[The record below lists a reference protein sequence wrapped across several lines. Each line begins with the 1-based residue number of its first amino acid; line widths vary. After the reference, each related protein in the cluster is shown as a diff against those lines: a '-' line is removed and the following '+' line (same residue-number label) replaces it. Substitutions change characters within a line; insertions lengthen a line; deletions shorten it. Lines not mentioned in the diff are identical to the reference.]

1 VVPFSDAS
9 FTDLSEHLHATFTTN
24 SPPKSLATT
33 KQHNKQC
40 QCPVLVL
47 LSAFSFQRFSVFSF
61 QYRTRKK
68 QQTNGA
74 KEFVAGA
81 SPSRAAFSAPKALK
95 RGLLYGHVT
104 GGDTIKIRTTT
115 YTHPKKPSQ
124 EQTPYRR
131 VITFYHHTMV
141 VSEDDY
147 PLNCI
152 DSTGDGFSGWFAIT
166 NPRKCNDFCYWRK
179 ETTKNSTNDD
189 ANEENNGGDRYTSRN
204 TANPH
209 QTTVIYDDAN
219 NNNSSSHQPT
229 TAYYWVCIYDSAD
242 DKTLV
247 SQVNGEKWIDTWHD
261 HLDKKTTINNINYMQ
276 DNGNKNVPFPYLRCQ
291 KGAGEEIRTY
301 SGDAVQSSIFWES
314 WIILCSLIIV
324 TQIATLYMRYKKRKS
339 RYDRLNASNTES
351 VVMNGIDDLQLDDE
365 TCTETDRYDRLMS
378 SNGTTLLTEQESM
391 EIEDS
396 RTDNPTGIDNP
407 ITERVLPSAD
417 DNRRCKYCAPYLS
430 HRALGLLRVLSIVAL
445 NILLV
450 ITIAFSS
457 LSLMETKFHVQLSE
471 SMEKLTPECTN
482 PYFACEKGNQEIDKP
497 STYKSPIEKSFV
509 RSESTSS
516 MKPFSYIIASD
527 AQLHWF
533 NGEFAEMGE
542 KNIPSSCTEKDSCGK
557 CTAKHG
563 YNTNLRMKRAWEMLM
578 TGKTDGMVIQEDN
591 NSSIMPI
598 PNTLVMNGD
607 LTAYFHPYQKDA
619 YDSIYSDIDGLKQYF
634 PGLGNHDIEHAGGAK
649 YGGDEWIG
657 PPNCNVEHAI
667 GYLKSGF
674 CGKIPHFLP
683 ERIVRYDPSSL
694 AYSWEEGRYH
704 FVMLHYY
711 PTYELA
717 SMSFRS
723 SMVWLERD
731 LQLAHDS
738 GLSTILYV
746 HAAEGLNPAMED
758 AILGKGVKAIFAG
771 HTHRC
776 LHRRCDGIYP
786 LNEDQVNN
794 LDSLNMTVDSCMPA
808 AYDVCEALE

>member
-1 VVPFSDAS
+1 
-9 FTDLSEHLHATFTTN
+9 
-24 SPPKSLATT
+24 
-33 KQHNKQC
+33 
-40 QCPVLVL
+40 
-47 LSAFSFQRFSVFSF
+47 
-61 QYRTRKK
+61 
-68 QQTNGA
+68 
-74 KEFVAGA
+74 
-81 SPSRAAFSAPKALK
+81 
-95 RGLLYGHVT
+95 
-104 GGDTIKIRTTT
+104 
-115 YTHPKKPSQ
+115 
-124 EQTPYRR
+124 
-131 VITFYHHTMV
+131 MV
-141 VSEDDY
+141 ESEDDY
-147 PLNCI
+147 PLNCV

-166 NPRKCNDFCYWRK
+166 NPRKCNDFCYWSL
-179 ETTKNSTNDD
+179 ETNSTNNNDD
-189 ANEENNGGDRYTSRN
+189 DNQENEGRYTSRN

-209 QTTVIYDDAN
+209 LTTVIYDDAKN
-219 NNNSSSHQPT
+219 NHDSSPPITT

-242 DKTLV
+242 DKTLI

-261 HLDKKTTINNINYMQ
+261 HLDKSAINNINYVLN
-276 DNGNKNVPFPYLRCQ
+276 DNNHGNVPFPYLRCT
-291 KGAGEEIRTY
+291 KGAGEELRTY
-301 SGDAVQSSIFWES
+301 SGDAVQSYIFWQS
-314 WIILCSLIIV
+314 WIFLCSLIIV
-324 TQIATLYMRYKKRKS
+324 IQIAALYMRYKKRKS
-339 RYDRLNASNTES
+339 RYDRLNASSTES
-351 VVMNGIDDLQLDDE
+351 VIMNGIDDLQLDDDSA
-365 TCTETDRYDRLMS
+365 DRYDRLMS
-378 SNGTTLLTEQESM
+378 SNGATLLTVQESM
-391 EIEDS
+391 EIEES
-396 RTDNPTGIDNP
+396 FTDNDLTGVGNVAL
-407 ITERVLPSAD
+407 ERQLSSAND
-417 DNRRCKYCAPYLS
+417 TRRCKYCAPYLS
-430 HRALGLLRVLSIVAL
+430 HRALRLLRVLSVVAM
-445 NILLV
+445 NMLLLT
-450 ITIAFSS
+450 TIAFSS
-457 LSLMETKFHVQLSE
+457 LSLMETQFHVQLSE
-471 SMEKLTPECTN
+471 SMEKFTPECTN
-482 PYFACEKGNQEIDKP
+482 PYFACEKGNKEIDNP
-497 STYKSPIEKSFV
+497 SPYKSPNEKSSV
-509 RSESTSS
+509 KSESTSS
-516 MKPFSYIIASD
+516 MEPFSYIIASD

-542 KNIPSSCTEKDSCGK
+542 KNIPSSCTENDSCGQ

-578 TGKTDGMVIQEDN
+578 AGKTDGMGRQEDT
-591 NSSIMPI
+591 NSLKSPI
-598 PNTLVMNGD
+598 PYTLVMNGD

-619 YDSIYSDIDGLKQYF
+619 YESIYSDIGGLKQYF
-634 PGLGNHDIEHAGGAK
+634 PGLGNHDIEHPGGAM

-758 AILGKGVKAIFAG
+758 VILGKGVKAIFAG

-786 LNEDQVNN
+786 LNKDQVNN
-794 LDSLNMTVDSCMPA
+794 LDSLNTTVYRCLPA
-808 AYDVCEALE
+808 AYDVCKALE